1 MKDSIVDV
9 CYLFLDN
16 HQEHRSVSNNSRGGS
31 PLKEVLPHSPTH
43 HSATSANSQGH
54 SGVRGVSSSNVIV
67 SPSKAVSSPHHKEAA
82 NNLAKSDLNLVSKN
96 TYF

>member
-1 MKDSIVDV
+1 MKDSIVDI
-9 CYLFLDN
+9 CYLFIDN

-54 SGVRGVSSSNVIV
+54 SGARGVSTSNVMV

-96 TYF
+96 TDF